1 MTTKKFTSANIE
13 ETLEQVARE
22 LGEDAFIIKTE
33 RVDGLV
39 SVTASTVEPE
49 KKQHLKI
56 SESNPALSGYKVNN
70 FQKIINDP
78 NLGSTLVFGQPGSG
92 KTTFIRKFLLDRNDQ
107 NIHYIRH
114 GENHLFANTN
124 SAILAGVL
132 ECDFSYGPIRQMS
145 TIDGATVVET
155 DIEGIGYG
163 ESPFYQRLM
172 ASGQIQRAIYVIDA
186 FETIQLRLIEK
197 LSKEQLTPFV
207 VYNKKDTKLRNYLK
221 QSYVDII
228 SAAIHRDSEGYQII
242 TDHDKIQ
249 KMLAIKT
256 PQIA

>member
-33 RVDGLV
+33 KVDGLV
-39 SVTASTVEPE
+39 SITASTVEPE
-49 KKQHLKI
+49 KKQPLDI
-56 SESNPALSGYKVNN
+56 NESNTAPSGHKVNN

-78 NLGSTLVFGQPGSG
+78 NLGGTLVFGQPGSG

-114 GENHLFANTN
+114 GENHLFNNT

-155 DIEGIGYG
+155 DIEDIGHG
-163 ESPFYQRLM
+163 ESSFYRIFM
-172 ASGQIQRAIYVIDA
+172 ALVKYRG
-186 FETIQLRLIEK
+186 
-197 LSKEQLTPFV
+197 
-207 VYNKKDTKLRNYLK
+207 LRN
-221 QSYVDII
+221 
-228 SAAIHRDSEGYQII
+228 RCF
-242 TDHDKIQ
+242 
-249 KMLAIKT
+249 
-256 PQIA
+256 

>member
-33 RVDGLV
+33 KVDGLV

-49 KKQHLKI
+49 KKQPINLG
-56 SESNPALSGYKVNN
+56 ESNPAASGYKVNN

-78 NLGSTLVFGQPGSG
+78 NLGATLVFGQPGSG

-132 ECDFSYGPIRQMS
+132 ECDFSYGPIRRMS
-145 TIDGATVVET
+145 TIDGTTVVET
-155 DIEGIGYG
+155 DIEDIGHG
-163 ESPFYQRLM
+163 ESTFYRRLI

-197 LSKEQLTPFV
+197 FSKEQLMPFV

-228 SAAIHRDSEGYQII
+228 SAAMHRDCEGYQII
-242 TDHDKIQ
+242 ADHDKIQ
-249 KMLAIKT
+249 RMLAIKT
-256 PQIA
+256 AQTA